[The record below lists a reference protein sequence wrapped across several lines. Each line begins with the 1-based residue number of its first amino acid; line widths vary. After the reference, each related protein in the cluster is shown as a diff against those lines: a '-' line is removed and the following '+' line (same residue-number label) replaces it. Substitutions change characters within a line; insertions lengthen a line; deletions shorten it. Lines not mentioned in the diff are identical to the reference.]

1 MVVVVTVSPTQ
12 VSHMTGQDW
21 LTISKLRHSVSNP
34 LHMLESS
41 RPLQRIGAAP
51 VVVVIVTV
59 VSLVVVV
66 TEVVDVE
73 YFSIVLQEEHITGQL
88 A

>member
-1 MVVVVTVSPTQ
+1 
-12 VSHMTGQDW
+12 
-21 LTISKLRHSVSNP
+21 
-34 LHMLESS
+34 MLESS

-73 YFSIVLQEEHITGQL
+73 YFSTVLQEEHITGQL